1 MVSFFLLELSFF
13 YAEGPSVCHIPLF
26 LMRQGLLLYAVGC
39 FSLCYRGL
47 VLMPFVSG
55 DGSNPEPDPW
65 EDPKAESASF
75 ALYNPA
81 LNSTARV
88 V

>member
-1 MVSFFLLELSFF
+1 ML
-13 YAEGPSVCHIPLF
+13 
-26 LMRQGLLLYAVGC
+26 QGGFLYAVGC
-39 FSLCYRGL
+39 FSLCDRGL
-47 VLMPFVSG
+47 VLMLLGSG
-55 DGSNPEPDPW
+55 DCSNPCPDPW

-75 ALYNPA
+75 ALYNPEPPA

>member
-1 MVSFFLLELSFF
+1 MLRALQCAISRFFLCCRVFF
-13 YAEGPSVCHIPLF
+13 FMLRGVF
-26 LMRQGLLLYAVGC
+26 
-39 FSLCYRGL
+39 LCYRGL
-47 VLMPFVSG
+47 VLMLLSSG
-55 DGSNPEPDPW
+55 DCSNPYPDPW

-75 ALYNPA
+75 ALYNPEPPA

>member
-1 MVSFFLLELSFF
+1 ML
-13 YAEGPSVCHIPLF
+13 
-26 LMRQGLLLYAVGC
+26 QGVFLYAVGC

-47 VLMPFVSG
+47 VLMLVGSG
-55 DGSNPEPDPW
+55 DCGNPYPDPW
-65 EDPKAESASF
+65 EDPAADSASF
-75 ALYNPA
+75 ALHNPEPPA